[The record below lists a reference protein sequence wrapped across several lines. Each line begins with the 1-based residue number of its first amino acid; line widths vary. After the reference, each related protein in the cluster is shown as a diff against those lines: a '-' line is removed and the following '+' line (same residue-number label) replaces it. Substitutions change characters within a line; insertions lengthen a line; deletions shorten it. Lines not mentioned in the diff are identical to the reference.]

1 MNQEAENSPCFEAL
15 PAGHDIFVRVE
26 ELVQAYRRG
35 DPFGLITVVVPSN
48 YSSFYLR
55 RRLAPG
61 GYFNVELTRLDDLA
75 EKIGGSQ
82 DDRTP
87 LTRLQAAALVYSA
100 AMSAPPGSRIGPI
113 RSHPSLHAALR
124 STFRQLE
131 ALDQDPV
138 PLLRRESEL
147 VREVAA
153 VYRTYRQ
160 SRRELARTGGCCKGC
175 GERVGKGGLS
185 GGRTWQA
192 DRLARRGPAA
202 SVCPAR
208 QGARRYPAHRFLLG

>member
-1 MNQEAENSPCFEAL
+1 M
-15 PAGHDIFVRVE
+15 I
-26 ELVQAYRRG
+26 QAHRRD

-75 EKIGGSQ
+75 EKIGGPQ
-82 DDRTP
+82 DGRSP

-113 RSHPSLHAALR
+113 RSHPSLHNALR

-131 ALDQDPV
+131 ALGHDPV
-138 PLLRRESEL
+138 PLLRQENEL

-153 VYRTYRQ
+153 VYRAYRH
-160 SRRELARTGGCCKGC
+160 SRAGWREQVDVARAAANALESGDYPVAGL
-175 GERVGKGGLS
+175 GKLIVL
-185 GGRTWQA
+185 RI
-192 DRLARRGPAA
+192 AA
-202 SVCPAR
+202 SAAAVCTA
-208 QGARRYPAHRFLLG
+208 